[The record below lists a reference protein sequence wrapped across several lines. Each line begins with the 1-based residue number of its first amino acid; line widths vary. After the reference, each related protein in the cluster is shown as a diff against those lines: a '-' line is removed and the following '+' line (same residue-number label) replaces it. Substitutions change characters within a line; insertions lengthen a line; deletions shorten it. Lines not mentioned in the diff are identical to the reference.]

1 MWQTIQD
8 WKLIL
13 KIACTILLNNIIV
26 LKTVIERII
35 YFSGLLISFYFLR
48 HFVIWPM
55 YRQNNIPAS
64 LFFTAKFNCSLFE
77 GVFPLSTLKF
87 FLDCWRKES
96 SIFCAERCLGNGAK
110 RTLYKVLLIYFQVLF
125 VSWPGFRGFN
135 KLSVLVC
142 VGSASYSNL
151 TFYFHNQGLKQSLL
165 MNPNWVFWGFA
176 QQINVF
182 SRIWCLMGFCC
193 DWMIQSWP

>member
-1 MWQTIQD
+1 MSYIGQPLILEMWQTIPD

-48 HFVIWPM
+48 PFVIWPM
-55 YRQNNIPAS
+55 YRQNNIPVS

-87 FLDCWRKES
+87 FLDCWRKGIIDFLRWKMLGKWSKMTLIWGS
-96 SIFCAERCLGNGAK
+96 SYLFSS
-110 RTLYKVLLIYFQVLF
+110 LI
-125 VSWPGFRGFN
+125 
-135 KLSVLVC
+135 C
-142 VGSASYSNL
+142 
-151 TFYFHNQGLKQSLL
+151 
-165 MNPNWVFWGFA
+165 
-176 QQINVF
+176 
-182 SRIWCLMGFCC
+182 
-193 DWMIQSWP
+193 

>member
-1 MWQTIQD
+1 MALYTYFHQYWCLGIWQSLTLFVIYWPTTNTWD
-8 WKLIL
+8 VANHPRKLIL

-77 GVFPLSTLKF
+77 GVFPFIYPEILFGLLEKAIIEFLRKKMLRKWSKTTLI
-87 FLDCWRKES
+87 WGS
-96 SIFCAERCLGNGAK
+96 SYLFSS
-110 RTLYKVLLIYFQVLF
+110 LI
-125 VSWPGFRGFN
+125 
-135 KLSVLVC
+135 C
-142 VGSASYSNL
+142 
-151 TFYFHNQGLKQSLL
+151 
-165 MNPNWVFWGFA
+165 
-176 QQINVF
+176 
-182 SRIWCLMGFCC
+182 
-193 DWMIQSWP
+193 